1 MTAAGTPAAAAQ
13 LDPATPPG
21 ASPDVDSRGKTEIA
35 GEGCGQDV
43 PWLAGLG
50 VEWSTDP
57 EVLTAKRLDRSGWEP
72 DGTPAAVVFPRDAR
86 EVQAVLRGAHSTR
99 TPVVPRGAGT
109 ALTGASA
116 AGAGVIVLDLS
127 RMDRIV
133 EIRPDDGIAV
143 AEPGVITADL
153 DRAAQRH
160 GLRYAPDPA
169 SLESSTIGGNIAT
182 NAGGLRCA
190 KYGVTRDSVL
200 GLDVV
205 LADGTRLSTGRATLK
220 GVAGYDLTGLFV
232 GSEGTLGVVVGAT
245 LRLRTLPDPT
255 ATVAAF
261 YPDIETAAAASVALA
276 AARIQPVLAE
286 LLDRATLDALGEPG
300 GGALLIVQIDGGPE
314 EAARAIDVLGR
325 AATSLRGTTDPEE
338 TAELLA
344 ARRGALPAI
353 ERLGRPL
360 IEDICVPRSRLAE
373 AVREIARIARRHDV
387 PICTL
392 AHAGDGNVHPI
403 IVAGHPISPA
413 VHRAADEIFGLA
425 LRLGGTVTGE
435 HGVGVLKRAWLARE
449 LGPAGHDLQRR
460 IKDLFDPYGILNPGK
475 AL

>member
-1 MTAAGTPAAAAQ
+1 MPWSAE
-13 LDPATPPG
+13 
-21 ASPDVDSRGKTEIA
+21 PDTLRVR
-35 GEGCGQDV
+35 
-43 PWLAGLG
+43 
-50 VEWSTDP
+50 
-57 EVLTAKRLDRSGWEP
+57 RLDRSGWEP
-72 DGTPAAVVFPRDAR
+72 DGTPAAVVFPRSAR
-86 EVQAVLRGAHSTR
+86 DVQAVLRGAFSTR

-109 ALTGASA
+109 ALTGAST
-116 AGAGVIVLDLS
+116 AGAGAIVLDLS
-127 RMDRIV
+127 RMNRIL

-153 DRAAQRH
+153 DRAAAAH

-169 SLESSTIGGNIAT
+169 SLELSTIGGNIAT

-205 LADGTRLSTGRATLK
+205 LADGTRVATGRATLK

-245 LRLRTLPDPT
+245 LRLRNLPDPT
-255 ATVAAF
+255 ATLAAY

-276 AARIQPVLAE
+276 TAQIQPVLAE
-286 LLDRATLDALGEPG
+286 LLDRATLDALGEAHREG
-300 GGALLIVQIDGGPE
+300 EALLIVQTDGGPD
-314 EAARAIDVLGR
+314 EAARAADVLGR
-325 AATSLRGTTDPEE
+325 TATTLRSTTDPDE
-338 TAELLA
+338 AAVLLA

-360 IEDICVPRSRLAE
+360 IEDIAVPRSRLAE
-373 AVREIARIARRHDV
+373 AVREIVAIARRHDV
-387 PICTL
+387 RICTL
-392 AHAGDGNVHPI
+392 AHAGDGNLHPI
-403 IVAGHPISPA
+403 IVAGHPISGA

-425 LRLGGTVTGE
+425 LRLGGTVTAE
-435 HGVGVLKRAWLARE
+435 HGVGVLKRAWLERE
-449 LGPAGHDLQRR
+449 LGPAAHDLQRR
-460 IKDLFDPYGILNPGK
+460 IKDLFDPHGILNPGK